1 MLPSEDSLAAA
12 SCIQATLFEKND
24 DLAFPPLAG
33 HIVVRGSAASH
44 ALQFN
49 LAQVERWEA
58 TIINPRRLAM
68 VPALT
73 AVLAGC
79 LVAWVAGLGSAGI
92 EDTAAAPIV
101 DRPLTAAA
109 EVADS
114 PQTTALAYAA
124 VDSADTAAPA
134 AVMTATDTRA
144 VSDEPEPIA
153 VAAATSLAAIRQ
165 IAVSPPSVATP
176 NARVA
181 DAFSA
186 IPLNVTTVLTTVR
199 AALPAPAIEAKFDTR
214 SANAIVAAEFSD
226 AAPDAVMPSD
236 VTSSLRQGRMLQ
248 ARASLEAAPPE
259 NEATSQQDRPLA
271 ASPNPDEGELQ
282 YLKYYVY
289 SESAPPEKPAK
300 IALAALSHVPLGTP
314 VGEIERAAEAFGVD
328 ANFMKAVA
336 KIESD
341 FNPRERTGSYIG
353 LFQLSRSEFSEYGSG
368 DILNPR
374 DNAMAAASKFV
385 TEAALFEATT
395 HKELT
400 FANLYLI
407 HQQGWE
413 GAAQHVSHP
422 QQIAWK
428 SMCATHEGMAK
439 GEGWCKRAIWGNTL
453 PAVKR
458 EWKSVDRLTSGAFV
472 AMWRDRVDTFY
483 ARYPAPTS
491 RRPEA

>member
-1 MLPSEDSLAAA
+1 
-12 SCIQATLFEKND
+12 
-24 DLAFPPLAG
+24 
-33 HIVVRGSAASH
+33 
-44 ALQFN
+44 
-49 LAQVERWEA
+49 
-58 TIINPRRLAM
+58 M

-73 AVLAGC
+73 VVLAGC
-79 LVAWVAGLGSAGI
+79 VVAWVAGFGSAGI

-101 DRPLTAAA
+101 DRPPPSLTADA

-114 PQTTALAYAA
+114 PQTTVLANAA

-134 AVMTATDTRA
+134 AVVTATDTRA

-153 VAAATSLAAIRQ
+153 EAAATSLAAIHQ
-165 IAVSPPSVATP
+165 IAVSRPSVATP

-186 IPLNVTTVLTTVR
+186 IPLNVTTVPTAVR
-199 AALPAPAIEAKFDTR
+199 APLPVPAIEAKFDTR
-214 SANAIVAAEFSD
+214 SSANAIVAAEFSD

-236 VTSSLRQGRMLQ
+236 VTSSLRQGLMLR
-248 ARASLEAAPPE
+248 ARASLKVAPPE

-271 ASPNPDEGELQ
+271 ASLNPDEGELP

-289 SESAPPEKPAK
+289 SESPPPEKPAK

-314 VGEIERAAEAFGVD
+314 VREIERAAEAFGVD

-374 DNAMAAASKFV
+374 DNAMAAAYKFV

-413 GAAQHVSHP
+413 GAAEHVSQP

-428 SMCATHEGMAK
+428 SMCATREGMAK
-439 GEGWCKRAIWGNTL
+439 GERWCKRAIWGNTL

-472 AMWRDRVDTFY
+472 AMWRDRVDTLY
-483 ARYPAPTS
+483 ARYPAPTL